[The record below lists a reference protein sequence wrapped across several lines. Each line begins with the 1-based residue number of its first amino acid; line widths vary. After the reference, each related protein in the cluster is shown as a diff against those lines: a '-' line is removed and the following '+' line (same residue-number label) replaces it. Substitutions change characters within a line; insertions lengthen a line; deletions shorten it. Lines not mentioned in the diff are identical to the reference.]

1 MDENRSAI
9 QPRRLDLEF
18 ATDKLN
24 KEKHRVLLGARS
36 ESQTQ
41 IELSTPQAP
50 GDAIQ
55 PSQPDLMNAEIQ
67 NKQNAETSKT
77 QTVVGDSTTR
87 PVNPEQPDNDT
98 PLDLGSTRAMPVV
111 IHPILQAVQSRE
123 ESARTAPVVLH
134 PILQAIQ
141 QPREEPRLERP
152 ETSTAKQRSTTNSEN
167 QRSLSQADLTNLVE
181 QTLQAAFTSVTPTP
195 TVQFNPPRPETQDP
209 RQMPSVTQPPQGY
222 GYVADPR
229 QSVAWRAGTPQ
240 MYNVEQPPHMFQW
253 HPTGYVQHTIPQA
266 HMIDWYPPQNTYGFP
281 RPEAPST
288 YFPWGHPAQWG
299 THNSWNTPNP
309 YSWTRPPQQP
319 EHPRP
324 QTIPRPPENIIPT
337 NPSPSLAVPV
347 PTLPAPQVNQEPL
360 GSRVERTRAPQT
372 GEDREVM
379 SGRNLNNER
388 REREEKR
395 SPRGRAKTRQ
405 RREHSSDSARE
416 SEGSGSP
423 PVGAL
428 ARRLYQGARIDMK
441 NYPHLDRY
449 PGGEAKDAQAF
460 VNSFRAMMAI
470 THASDRVMCLVFPTR
485 LTESA
490 WEWYSQLPR
499 GSIHNFDDLT
509 DKFLGRFGGLRAPTI
524 KCTSLMTLK
533 QEPYESSR
541 AYLARFSE
549 EAYKVSDF
557 DEKLVLAAVLQGIRS
572 KNLRYELIKKDCGS
586 FREFRECA
594 QQVIQAEED
603 AERMG
608 WQDVTERRI
617 TTPTRR
623 SCSPLPQPRNGS
635 PSGRRRNAKVIK
647 GATYK
652 LHNYRKTGE
661 AYAPLYST
669 YHICTE
675 PRKRLFNVI
684 KDSKELQQP
693 EPLVEAEKFDKSAY
707 CDYHRSSGHRTR
719 DCLKLKDEI
728 ERLIRHTHL
737 LEKYIEKEGAK
748 DNRTRESF
756 NNQWQRKPY
765 NNQWK
770 RTDNRNNPN
779 NIPIQRQ
786 NVPNKPR
793 EENKGS
799 PVVMFI
805 AGGDASGGD
814 KPHQRASYADPRR
827 LSQPSRYEIFHL
839 HAEGSLTN
847 TRISFGPEDCVGV
860 RYPHD
865 DAIVLMLRIHGRR
878 VKRILVDTGSSA
890 DVLYFD
896 ALRQLNLASYPL
908 TPMDTPLVG
917 FAGDTVIP
925 LGTIDLEVE
934 FGEPPNSVVSRV
946 KFIVVNAPSAYNV
959 ILGRKSLNDVGAIA
973 STKHLMIKFPTRLG
987 VGVVK
992 GDQQKARECYQA
1004 AVIDQ
1009 VTQIE
1014 KGNVEKKVR
1023 VPCSGAPGEDVEE
1036 VELSEG
1042 IITKLGTAL
1051 GAKDRELV
1059 KDCLKKNQ
1067 EIFVAEGGQMPGIK
1081 REIVEHKIKLFPHAK
1096 PVHQK
1101 KRKFGPERRT
1111 IIEEEVQRL
1120 LAAGFIR
1127 EVKCPA
1133 WLANPV
1139 VVPKPNNK
1147 WRVCID
1153 FTDLN
1158 KACPKDP
1165 FPLPNIDALVD
1176 STAGFSHL
1184 SIVDANAGYHQIKMC
1199 TEDEEKTSFLT
1210 EKGIYCYKVMPF
1222 GLKNAGAE
1230 YQRMV
1235 NKLFQGEIGK
1245 IMEAY
1250 VDDMVIKSC
1259 SGEEHVQHLE
1269 RVFAKMKEV
1278 GMRLNPKKSFFCLG
1292 SGKFLGFIV
1301 SERGIEVHPSKCQAI
1316 ANMEPQKTVKEV
1328 QELTGRIAA
1337 LNRFISKSAE
1347 VCQPFFQ
1354 TIRKNKK
1361 FQWTVECQDAFEKIK
1376 EYLATPPTI
1385 SRPVKGETLY
1395 LYVATSE
1402 TAVSA
1407 ALIRIEENQQRP
1419 VYFVSRILRDAEIR
1433 YPPVEKVAFAV
1444 MIASRKLK
1452 PYFQAH
1458 PIKVLTDM
1466 PLRKALGQLDV
1477 AGRMLKWAVELS
1489 EYDVSF
1495 EPRTAYKGQI
1505 LADFIVE
1512 CTARQTENP
1521 KEEVWEVFVDGAAS
1535 EKGSGVGVE
1544 IKGPKGEKFH
1554 YAIHLTFEVSN
1565 NVAEYEALLAGM
1577 RLMEA
1582 IGAKSVRFYMDSQ
1595 LVVNQI
1601 KGEYAAIN
1609 ERLALYLEKVKTV
1622 LAAFESA
1629 SVEYVPRT
1637 QNETADALSKIAKES
1652 DLDREKPIVMLEVP
1666 HPSID
1671 VLAFEVYIV
1680 EAGKEWY
1687 ALLWNFLKEG
1697 KLPEE
1702 DKVARKVKRWALEFT
1717 IRDGLLLKKGYGIP
1731 WLTCVGRAK
1740 ADEII
1745 AEVHEGICGSHQGIT
1760 SLGRR
1765 IVRAGFYWPSLKKDV
1780 ETYVRRCEKC
1790 QFHARIPRQPP
1801 HPMQSISSSWPF
1813 DVWGL
1818 DLLGPFPQ
1826 GQGNVKFLV
1835 VAVEYFTKWIEA
1847 KPLATIT
1854 SQKIVDFARHQI
1866 VYRYGIPHT
1875 FISDNGTQFTGAPFQ
1890 DFCKGLGIRSCTS
1903 SVCHPQSNGL
1913 AEVSNRTI
1921 LEGLKR
1927 KIEGSKNSWPE
1938 YLDEILW
1945 AYRTTPRSSTDR
1957 SPFSMIYG
1965 MEAVTPMEAV
1975 HPTLR
1980 TKSYTWEKNGTRR
1993 EEDLETIYELREEA
2007 RVKMEEYQRRMRRG
2021 FDKKVAPK
2029 HFQPGDW
2036 VLRKIE
2042 ATGKQVGKLDPAW
2055 EGPFEIIKS
2064 IEGRAYHL
2072 RDMRGKRIPNA
2083 WNAAHLRKFY
2093 V

>member
-50 GDAIQ
+50 GDAVQ

-98 PLDLGSTRAMPVV
+98 PLDLGLTRAMPVV

-209 RQMPSVTQPPQGY
+209 RQIPSVTQPPQGY

-240 MYNVEQPPHMFQW
+240 MYNVGQPPHMFQW

-281 RPEAPST
+281 RPETPST

-299 THNSWNTPNP
+299 AHNSWNTPNP

-675 PRKRLFNVI
+675 PRERLFNVI

-748 DNRTRESF
+748 DNRNRESF

-770 RTDNRNNPN
+770 RTDNRNNSN

-799 PVVMFI
+799 PVVIFI

-946 KFIVVNAPSAYNV
+946 KFIVVNVPSAYNV

-973 STKHLMIKFPTRLG
+973 STKHLMIKFPTSLG

-1051 GAKDRELV
+1051 EAKDRELV
-1059 KDCLKKNQ
+1059 KDCLKRNQ

-1081 REIVEHKIKLFPHAK
+1081 REIAEHKIKLFPHAR

-1316 ANMEPQKTVKEV
+1316 SNMEPPKTVKEV

-1407 ALIRIEENQQRP
+1407 VLIRIEENQQKP

-1512 CTARQTENP
+1512 CTARQTESP
-1521 KEEVWEVFVDGAAS
+1521 KEEMWEVFVDGAAS
-1535 EKGSGVGVE
+1535 DKGSGVGVE

-1790 QFHARIPRQPP
+1790 QSHARIPRQPP

-1945 AYRTTPRSSTDR
+1945 AYRTTPRSSTGR

>member
-1 MDENRSAI
+1 
-9 QPRRLDLEF
+9 
-18 ATDKLN
+18 
-24 KEKHRVLLGARS
+24 
-36 ESQTQ
+36 
-41 IELSTPQAP
+41 
-50 GDAIQ
+50 
-55 PSQPDLMNAEIQ
+55 
-67 NKQNAETSKT
+67 
-77 QTVVGDSTTR
+77 
-87 PVNPEQPDNDT
+87 
-98 PLDLGSTRAMPVV
+98 
-111 IHPILQAVQSRE
+111 
-123 ESARTAPVVLH
+123 
-134 PILQAIQ
+134 
-141 QPREEPRLERP
+141 
-152 ETSTAKQRSTTNSEN
+152 
-167 QRSLSQADLTNLVE
+167 
-181 QTLQAAFTSVTPTP
+181 
-195 TVQFNPPRPETQDP
+195 
-209 RQMPSVTQPPQGY
+209 
-222 GYVADPR
+222 
-229 QSVAWRAGTPQ
+229 
-240 MYNVEQPPHMFQW
+240 
-253 HPTGYVQHTIPQA
+253 
-266 HMIDWYPPQNTYGFP
+266 
-281 RPEAPST
+281 
-288 YFPWGHPAQWG
+288 
-299 THNSWNTPNP
+299 
-309 YSWTRPPQQP
+309 
-319 EHPRP
+319 
-324 QTIPRPPENIIPT
+324 
-337 NPSPSLAVPV
+337 
-347 PTLPAPQVNQEPL
+347 
-360 GSRVERTRAPQT
+360 
-372 GEDREVM
+372 
-379 SGRNLNNER
+379 
-388 REREEKR
+388 
-395 SPRGRAKTRQ
+395 
-405 RREHSSDSARE
+405 
-416 SEGSGSP
+416 
-423 PVGAL
+423 
-428 ARRLYQGARIDMK
+428 
-441 NYPHLDRY
+441 
-449 PGGEAKDAQAF
+449 
-460 VNSFRAMMAI
+460 
-470 THASDRVMCLVFPTR
+470 
-485 LTESA
+485 
-490 WEWYSQLPR
+490 
-499 GSIHNFDDLT
+499 
-509 DKFLGRFGGLRAPTI
+509 
-524 KCTSLMTLK
+524 
-533 QEPYESSR
+533 
-541 AYLARFSE
+541 
-549 EAYKVSDF
+549 
-557 DEKLVLAAVLQGIRS
+557 
-572 KNLRYELIKKDCGS
+572 
-586 FREFRECA
+586 
-594 QQVIQAEED
+594 
-603 AERMG
+603 
-608 WQDVTERRI
+608 
-617 TTPTRR
+617 
-623 SCSPLPQPRNGS
+623 
-635 PSGRRRNAKVIK
+635 
-647 GATYK
+647 
-652 LHNYRKTGE
+652 
-661 AYAPLYST
+661 
-669 YHICTE
+669 
-675 PRKRLFNVI
+675 
-684 KDSKELQQP
+684 
-693 EPLVEAEKFDKSAY
+693 
-707 CDYHRSSGHRTR
+707 
-719 DCLKLKDEI
+719 
-728 ERLIRHTHL
+728 
-737 LEKYIEKEGAK
+737 
-748 DNRTRESF
+748 
-756 NNQWQRKPY
+756 
-765 NNQWK
+765 
-770 RTDNRNNPN
+770 
-779 NIPIQRQ
+779 
-786 NVPNKPR
+786 
-793 EENKGS
+793 
-799 PVVMFI
+799 
-805 AGGDASGGD
+805 
-814 KPHQRASYADPRR
+814 
-827 LSQPSRYEIFHL
+827 
-839 HAEGSLTN
+839 
-847 TRISFGPEDCVGV
+847 
-860 RYPHD
+860 
-865 DAIVLMLRIHGRR
+865 
-878 VKRILVDTGSSA
+878 
-890 DVLYFD
+890 
-896 ALRQLNLASYPL
+896 
-908 TPMDTPLVG
+908 
-917 FAGDTVIP
+917 
-925 LGTIDLEVE
+925 
-934 FGEPPNSVVSRV
+934 
-946 KFIVVNAPSAYNV
+946 
-959 ILGRKSLNDVGAIA
+959 
-973 STKHLMIKFPTRLG
+973 
-987 VGVVK
+987 
-992 GDQQKARECYQA
+992 
-1004 AVIDQ
+1004 
-1009 VTQIE
+1009 
-1014 KGNVEKKVR
+1014 
-1023 VPCSGAPGEDVEE
+1023 
-1036 VELSEG
+1036 
-1042 IITKLGTAL
+1042 
-1051 GAKDRELV
+1051 
-1059 KDCLKKNQ
+1059 
-1067 EIFVAEGGQMPGIK
+1067 
-1081 REIVEHKIKLFPHAK
+1081 
-1096 PVHQK
+1096 
-1101 KRKFGPERRT
+1101 
-1111 IIEEEVQRL
+1111 
-1120 LAAGFIR
+1120 
-1127 EVKCPA
+1127 
-1133 WLANPV
+1133 
-1139 VVPKPNNK
+1139 
-1147 WRVCID
+1147 
-1153 FTDLN
+1153 
-1158 KACPKDP
+1158 
-1165 FPLPNIDALVD
+1165 
-1176 STAGFSHL
+1176 
-1184 SIVDANAGYHQIKMC
+1184 
-1199 TEDEEKTSFLT
+1199 
-1210 EKGIYCYKVMPF
+1210 
-1222 GLKNAGAE
+1222 
-1230 YQRMV
+1230 MV
-1235 NKLFQGEIGK
+1235 NKLFQEEIGK

-1316 ANMEPQKTVKEV
+1316 VNMEPPKTVKGV
-1328 QELTGRIAA
+1328 QELTGQIAA

-1361 FQWTVECQDAFEKIK
+1361 FQWTEECQNAFEKIK
-1376 EYLATPPTI
+1376 EYLATPPII
-1385 SRPVKGETLY
+1385 SRPTKGQTLY

-1407 ALIRIEENQQRP
+1407 ALIRIEENQQKP

-1452 PYFQAH
+1452 LYFQAH

-1512 CTARQTENP
+1512 CTARQIENP

-1535 EKGSGVGVE
+1535 KKGSGVGVE

-1565 NVAEYEALLAGM
+1565 NVAEYEALLVGM

-1582 IGAKSVRFYMDSQ
+1582 IGARSVRFYMDSQ

-1740 ADEII
+1740 ADGII

-1818 DLLGPFPQ
+1818 NLLGPFPQ
-1826 GQGNVKFLV
+1826 GRGNVKFLV

-1875 FISDNGTQFTGAPFQ
+1875 FISDNGTQFTGAPFL

-1927 KIEGSKNSWPE
+1927 KIEGSKNTWPE

-1945 AYRTTPRSSTDR
+1945 AYRTTPRSSTGR

-2007 RVKMEEYQRRMRRG
+2007 RVKMEEYQRRMRRS
-2021 FDKKVAPK
+2021 FDRKVAPK

-2072 RDMRGKRIPNA
+2072 RDMRGKRILNA

-2093 V
+2093 I

>member
-18 ATDKLN
+18 ATDTLN
-24 KEKHRVLLGARS
+24 KEKHRVLHEARS

-50 GDAIQ
+50 GGAVHPPQ
-55 PSQPDLMNAEIQ
+55 SDLKNAELQ
-67 NKQNAETSKT
+67 NKQNAETSRT

-87 PVNPEQPDNDT
+87 PVNLEQPDNDT
-98 PLDLGSTRAMPVV
+98 PLDLGSTRAVPVV

-123 ESARTAPVVLH
+123 ELERTTPVTMH

-141 QPREEPRLERP
+141 QPREEPRLEKP
-152 ETSTAKQRSTTNSEN
+152 ETSTAKQRSTTNLEN

-181 QTLQAAFTSVTPTP
+181 QTLQAAFTSATP
-195 TVQFNPPRPETQDP
+195 TVQLNPARPEIQDP
-209 RQMPSVTQPPQGY
+209 RQMPSVTQPPQSY
-222 GYVADPR
+222 GYVVDPR
-229 QSVAWRAGTPQ
+229 QSVAWRTEGTPQ
-240 MYNVEQPPHMFQW
+240 AYNVGQPPHMFQW
-253 HPTGYVQHTIPQA
+253 HPTGHVHHTIPQA
-266 HMIDWYPPQNTYGFP
+266 HMTDWYPSQHNTYGCP
-281 RPEAPST
+281 RPEGPST

-299 THNSWNTPNP
+299 VHTSWNTPNP
-309 YSWTRPPQQP
+309 YSWTRTPQQP

-324 QTIPRPPENIIPT
+324 QTTPRPPENIIPT
-337 NPSPSLAVPV
+337 NPSPSLAIPV
-347 PTLPAPQVNQEPL
+347 PTLPIPHVNQEPL

-372 GEDREVM
+372 GEDREVL
-379 SGRNLNNER
+379 SGRNPNNER

-460 VNSFRAMMAI
+460 VNSFRTMMAI

-490 WEWYSQLPR
+490 WEWYSRLPQ
-499 GSIHNFDDLT
+499 GSIHSFDDLT

-557 DEKLVLAAVLQGIRS
+557 DEKLVLAAVLQGLRS

-608 WQDVTERRI
+608 WQDVTERHI

-635 PSGRRRNAKVIK
+635 PPGRRRNAKVIK

-652 LHNYRKTGE
+652 LHSYRKTGE

-675 PRKRLFNVI
+675 PRERLFNVI

-707 CDYHRSSGHRTR
+707 CEYHRSSGHRTR

-728 ERLIRHTHL
+728 E
-737 LEKYIEKEGAK
+737 
-748 DNRTRESF
+748 
-756 NNQWQRKPY
+756 
-765 NNQWK
+765 
-770 RTDNRNNPN
+770 
-779 NIPIQRQ
+779 
-786 NVPNKPR
+786 
-793 EENKGS
+793 
-799 PVVMFI
+799 
-805 AGGDASGGD
+805 
-814 KPHQRASYADPRR
+814 
-827 LSQPSRYEIFHL
+827 
-839 HAEGSLTN
+839 
-847 TRISFGPEDCVGV
+847 
-860 RYPHD
+860 
-865 DAIVLMLRIHGRR
+865 RR

-934 FGEPPNSVVSRV
+934 FGEPPNSVISRV

-1014 KGNVEKKVR
+1014 KRNIEKKVR
-1023 VPCSGAPGEDVEE
+1023 VPSSGAPGEDVEE

-1042 IITKLGTAL
+1042 ITTKLGTAL

-1059 KDCLKKNQ
+1059 KECLKRNQ
-1067 EIFVAEGGQMPGIK
+1067 EIFVAEGEQMPGIR
-1081 REIVEHKIKLFPHAK
+1081 REIAEHKIKLFPNAR

-1316 ANMEPQKTVKEV
+1316 ANMEPPKTVKEV

-1361 FQWTVECQDAFEKIK
+1361 FQWTTECQDAFERIK
-1376 EYLATPPTI
+1376 EYLATPPII
-1385 SRPVKGETLY
+1385 SRPTKGETLY

-1407 ALIRIEENQQRP
+1407 ALIRIEENQQKP

-1477 AGRMLKWAVELS
+1477 ARRMLKWAVELS

-1512 CTARQTENP
+1512 CTARQIENP

-1582 IGAKSVRFYMDSQ
+1582 IGARSVRFYMDSQ

-1601 KGEYAAIN
+1601 KGEYATIN

-1671 VLAFEVYIV
+1671 ILAFEVYIV

-1760 SLGRR
+1760 SLGKR

-1875 FISDNGTQFTGAPFQ
+1875 FISDNGTQFTGALFQ

-1927 KIEGSKNSWPE
+1927 KIEGSKNTWPE

-1945 AYRTTPRSSTDR
+1945 AYRTTPRSSTGR
-1957 SPFSMIYG
+1957 SPFSMVYG

-1993 EEDLETIYELREEA
+1993 EDDLETIYELREEA
-2007 RVKMEEYQRRMRRG
+2007 RVKMEEYQRRMRKG
-2021 FDKKVAPK
+2021 FDRKVAPK

-2093 V
+2093 I

>member
-24 KEKHRVLLGARS
+24 KEKHRVLHEARS

-50 GDAIQ
+50 GSAVH
-55 PSQPDLMNAEIQ
+55 PPQPDLMNAELQ
-67 NKQNAETSKT
+67 NKQNAETSRT

-87 PVNPEQPDNDT
+87 PVNLEQPDNDT
-98 PLDLGSTRAMPVV
+98 PLDLGSTRAVPVV

-123 ESARTAPVVLH
+123 ESERAPVTMH

-141 QPREEPRLERP
+141 QPREEPRLDKP
-152 ETSTAKQRSTTNSEN
+152 ETSTAKQRSTTNLEN

-181 QTLQAAFTSVTPTP
+181 QTLQAAFTSITPTP
-195 TVQFNPPRPETQDP
+195 TVQFNPPRPEIQDP
-209 RQMPSVTQPPQGY
+209 RQMPNVTQPPQGY

-229 QSVAWRAGTPQ
+229 QSAAWRAGTPQ
-240 MYNVEQPPHMFQW
+240 VYNVGQPPHMFQW
-253 HPTGYVQHTIPQA
+253 HPTGYVHHTIPQA
-266 HMIDWYPPQNTYGFP
+266 HMTDWYPPQHNTYGFP

-299 THNSWNTPNP
+299 VHNSWNTPNP

-319 EHPRP
+319 EHPRL
-324 QTIPRPPENIIPT
+324 QTTPRPPENIIPT
-337 NPSPSLAVPV
+337 NPSLSLAVPV

-372 GEDREVM
+372 GEDREVL
-379 SGRNLNNER
+379 SGRNLNNDR

-423 PVGAL
+423 HVGAL

-490 WEWYSQLPR
+490 WEWYSRLPR
-499 GSIHNFDDLT
+499 GSIHSFDDLT

-557 DEKLVLAAVLQGIRS
+557 DEKLVLTAVLQ
-572 KNLRYELIKKDCGS
+572 
-586 FREFRECA
+586 
-594 QQVIQAEED
+594 
-603 AERMG
+603 
-608 WQDVTERRI
+608 
-617 TTPTRR
+617 
-623 SCSPLPQPRNGS
+623 
-635 PSGRRRNAKVIK
+635 
-647 GATYK
+647 
-652 LHNYRKTGE
+652 
-661 AYAPLYST
+661 
-669 YHICTE
+669 E
-675 PRKRLFNVI
+675 PRERLFNVI

-693 EPLVEAEKFDKSAY
+693 KPLVEAEKFDKSAY
-707 CDYHRSSGHRTR
+707 CEYHRSSGHRTR
-719 DCLKLKDEI
+719 DCLKLNDEI

-799 PVVMFI
+799 LVVMFI

-934 FGEPPNSVVSRV
+934 FGEPPNSVISRV

-973 STKHLMIKFPTRLG
+973 STKHLMIKLPTRLG

-1014 KGNVEKKVR
+1014 KENVEKKVR
-1023 VPCSGAPGEDVEE
+1023 VKGEDVEE

-1042 IITKLGTAL
+1042 ITTKLGTAL

-1059 KDCLKKNQ
+1059 KDCLKRNQ
-1067 EIFVAEGGQMPGIK
+1067 EIVVAEGGQMPGIK
-1081 REIVEHKIKLFPHAK
+1081 REIAEHKIKLFPNAR

-1301 SERGIEVHPSKCQAI
+1301 SERGIK
-1316 ANMEPQKTVKEV
+1316 VKEV

-1361 FQWTVECQDAFEKIK
+1361 FQWTVECQDAFERIK

-1407 ALIRIEENQQRP
+1407 ALIRIEENQQKP

-1458 PIKVLTDM
+1458 HIKVLTDM

-1512 CTARQTENP
+1512 CTARQTDNP
-1521 KEEVWEVFVDGAAS
+1521 KEEVWEVFVDEAAS

-1565 NVAEYEALLAGM
+1565 NVAEYEALLACM

-1582 IGAKSVRFYMDSQ
+1582 IGARSVCFYMDSQ

-1622 LAAFESA
+1622 LATFESA

-1652 DLDREKPIVMLEVP
+1652 DLDREKPIIMLEVP

-1697 KLPEE
+1697 KLPED

-1780 ETYVRRCEKC
+1780 ETCSQMRKMP
-1790 QFHARIPRQPP
+1790 IPR
-1801 HPMQSISSSWPF
+1801 
-1813 DVWGL
+1813 
-1818 DLLGPFPQ
+1818 
-1826 GQGNVKFLV
+1826 
-1835 VAVEYFTKWIEA
+1835 
-1847 KPLATIT
+1847 
-1854 SQKIVDFARHQI
+1854 
-1866 VYRYGIPHT
+1866 PHT
-1875 FISDNGTQFTGAPFQ
+1875 ETT
-1890 DFCKGLGIRSCTS
+1890 TS
-1903 SVCHPQSNGL
+1903 SDAIHLQFMAVRCVRARFVGAFPS
-1913 AEVSNRTI
+1913 RT
-1921 LEGLKR
+1921 R
-1927 KIEGSKNSWPE
+1927 KC
-1938 YLDEILW
+1938 
-1945 AYRTTPRSSTDR
+1945 
-1957 SPFSMIYG
+1957 
-1965 MEAVTPMEAV
+1965 
-1975 HPTLR
+1975 
-1980 TKSYTWEKNGTRR
+1980 
-1993 EEDLETIYELREEA
+1993 
-2007 RVKMEEYQRRMRRG
+2007 
-2021 FDKKVAPK
+2021 
-2029 HFQPGDW
+2029 
-2036 VLRKIE
+2036 
-2042 ATGKQVGKLDPAW
+2042 
-2055 EGPFEIIKS
+2055 
-2064 IEGRAYHL
+2064 
-2072 RDMRGKRIPNA
+2072 
-2083 WNAAHLRKFY
+2083 
-2093 V
+2093 